1 MHFQEV
7 IRMPFWLL
15 SLIYFFFLSFV
26 LSVWAALGNIPAIGT
41 LITLSILL
49 ILMYRKS
56 ALRIEVTEMELRIGR
71 AHIERKYLGTATVLN
86 SLEMRQTRTRDAN
99 VKAFLAIRFWSST
112 GIKVDV
118 KDARDQTPYWL
129 ITSNRSVELVKALNS
144 N

>member
-1 MHFQEV
+1 
-7 IRMPFWLL
+7 
-15 SLIYFFFLSFV
+15 
-26 LSVWAALGNIPAIGT
+26 
-41 LITLSILL
+41 
-49 ILMYRKS
+49 MYRKS

-71 AHIERKYLGTATVLN
+71 AHIERKYLGTATLLN

>member
-26 LSVWAALGNIPAIGT
+26 LSVWAALGNNAAIGT

-56 ALRIEVTEMELRIGR
+56 ALRIEVNEMELRIGR
-71 AHIERKYLGTATVLN
+71 AHIERKYLGNATVLN

-129 ITSNRSVELVKALNS
+129 ITSNNSVELAKALNS

>member
-26 LSVWAALGNIPAIGT
+26 LSVWAALGNNAAIGT

-49 ILMYRKS
+49 ILIYRKS
-56 ALRIEVTEMELRIGR
+56 ALRIEVNEMELRIGR
-71 AHIERKYLGTATVLN
+71 AHIERKYLGNATVLN

-129 ITSNRSVELVKALNS
+129 ITSNNSVELAKALNS

>member
-1 MHFQEV
+1 
-7 IRMPFWLL
+7 
-15 SLIYFFFLSFV
+15 
-26 LSVWAALGNIPAIGT
+26 
-41 LITLSILL
+41 
-49 ILMYRKS
+49 MYRKS

-71 AHIERKYLGTATVLN
+71 AHIQRKYLGTATVLN

-118 KDARDQTPYWL
+118 KDSRDQTPYWL

>member
-71 AHIERKYLGTATVLN
+71 AHIERKYLGTATLLN